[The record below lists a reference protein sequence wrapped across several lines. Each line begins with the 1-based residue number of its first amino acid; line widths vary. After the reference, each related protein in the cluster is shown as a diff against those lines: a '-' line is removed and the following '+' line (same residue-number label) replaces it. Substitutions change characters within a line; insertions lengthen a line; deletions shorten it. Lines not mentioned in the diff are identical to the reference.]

1 MKVCMAQLNYR
12 IGDVE
17 SNAKKMLKAIDNAKA
32 SQAEL
37 IVFSELSLTGYPP
50 KDLLDYDSFIDH
62 CAKLKEQLIQ
72 ASRGIAIVFGAPHPN
87 TSNKGKKLYNSAL
100 VAIEGKLEYVVNK
113 TLLPNYDIFNES
125 RFFEENRSFSCIDI
139 SGKKVALTICED
151 LWNIRSQKIYRQ
163 TPMDELAKENPDF
176 ILNISAS
183 PYNYNQME
191 ERETI
196 MKENA
201 KKYNLPL
208 IYVNQ
213 VGAQTDIIFDGGSLF
228 LNKKGEVIHRC
239 NFFEESLEIIETNHQ
254 KTEQKILSKKNGD
267 ISHIYQALLLGLK
280 DYFEKLNFKKA
291 IFGSSGGIDSAV
303 TAALAAKVL
312 GKKNISAVLMPSK
325 FSSKSSL
332 TDAHQL
338 TKNLGIH
345 QFILPI
351 QETVNTFEK
360 TLEDTFNG
368 LPRDATE
375 ENLQARTRGVLLMAM
390 SNKFGYIL
398 LNTSNKSE
406 SAVGYTTLYGDMSGG
421 LSVIGDLY
429 KTQVYELAHYL
440 NRDEEIIPKNIL
452 QKEPSAEL
460 KPNQKDTDSLPDY
473 NVLDKILF
481 NYIERQKGLEQIVE
495 MGFDKSLVHRVI
507 QMVDHNVYK
516 RFQAPPTLRISSK
529 AFGVGRQMPIV
540 GKYRF

>member
-1 MKVCMAQLNYR
+1 MKICMAQLNYR

-17 SNAKKMLKAIDNAKA
+17 SNAKKMLKAIDKAKA

-62 CAKLKEQLIQ
+62 CEKLKEQLIQ

-100 VAIEGKLEYVVNK
+100 VATEGKLEYVVNK

-125 RFFEENRSFSCIDI
+125 RFFEENRSFSCIYI
-139 SGKKVALTICED
+139 SGRKVALTICED
-151 LWNIRSQKIYRQ
+151 LWNIGSQKIYRQ

-201 KKYNLPL
+201 KKYNLPV

-228 LNKKGEVIHRC
+228 LNKKGEVLQRC
-239 NFFEESLEIIETNHQ
+239 DFFKESLEIIETKHQ
-254 KTEQKILSKKNGD
+254 KPEQKILSKKNGD
-267 ISHIYQALLLGLK
+267 ISQIYQALLLGLK

-303 TAALAAKVL
+303 TAALATKVL
-312 GKKNISAVLMPSK
+312 GKENISAVLMPSK

-345 QFILPI
+345 QYILPI
-351 QETVNTFEK
+351 QETVNTFER

-368 LPRDATE
+368 LQRDVTE

-473 NVLDKILF
+473 NLLDKILF
-481 NYIERQKGLEQIVE
+481 HYIEGQKGWEQIVE
-495 MGFDKSLVHRVI
+495 MGFEKSLVRRVI

>member
-1 MKVCMAQLNYR
+1 MKICMAQLNYT

-17 SNAKKMLKAIDNAKA
+17 SNAKKMLNAIDKAKA
-32 SQAEL
+32 SQAEV

-62 CAKLKEQLIQ
+62 CEKVKKLLIK

-87 TSNKGKKLYNSAL
+87 INSNGKKLYNSAF
-100 VAIEGKLEYVVNK
+100 VAIEGKLEYVIHK

-125 RFFEENRSFSCIDI
+125 RFFEENKSFSCIYI
-139 SGKKVALTICED
+139 SGKKIALTICED
-151 LWNIRSQKIYRQ
+151 LWNIGTKKIYRQ
-163 TPMDELAKENPDF
+163 TPMDQLAKENPDF

-228 LNKKGEVIHRC
+228 VSKKGEVLKRFD
-239 NFFEESLEIIETNHQ
+239 FFEESLEIIETNHQ
-254 KTEQKILSKKNGD
+254 KSEQKILSKKNGD

-280 DYFEKLNFKKA
+280 DYFQKLNFKKA

-303 TAALAAKVL
+303 TAALAAEVL
-312 GKKNISAVLMPSK
+312 GKENLSAVLMPSK

-332 TDAHQL
+332 IDAQQL
-338 TKNLGIH
+338 TKNLGID
-345 QFILPI
+345 QYILPI

-360 TLEDTFNG
+360 TLEDTFKG
-368 LPRDATE
+368 LARDVTE

-390 SNKFGYIL
+390 SNKFDYIL

-440 NRDEEIIPKNIL
+440 NRDKEIIPKNIL

-473 NVLDKILF
+473 HLLDKILF
-481 NYIERQKGLEQIVE
+481 NYIERQKGWEQIVE
-495 MGFDKSLVHRVI
+495 MGFDKSLVRRVI

-516 RFQAPPTLRISSK
+516 RFQAPPTLRISAK
-529 AFGVGRQMPIV
+529 AFGIGRQMPIV
-540 GKYRF
+540 GKYWF